1 MIFLFT
7 SQCRLYIT
15 AAGRSPTKTKCMLRI
30 FTLFILTSLG
40 TMLMAQPHW
49 ETVVK
54 ADHTWTYLTGD
65 SEPSSGWYNSEFDD
79 SSWNTAKGSFGFGD
93 GDDTT
98 ILSITHSLYIRHS
111 FTITDHSIIDSLILD
126 IDYDDAYVLYL
137 NGSMVS
143 RSFNVVNDFP
153 PYNYTPTIDQEA
165 TMYMGG
171 QPTRVGIAKSHLADG
186 ENVVAIQG
194 INVNPT
200 SSDFSL
206 APFLQVKVDA
216 AGIIYEEVPDWFV
229 DPDAVFESNL
239 PIIVIETV
247 NGQAIPDEPKITAH
261 MGIVDN
267 QAGMNEYPG
276 GTYNDY
282 DGRIG
287 IERRGASSQGYAKK
301 GYGLETRLE
310 NGENNNV
317 PLLGMPMENDWVL
330 HGPYSDKSLIRNV
343 LAYQFASEM
352 GQYASRTRLCELFI
366 NNAYSGV
373 YVLME
378 KIKRDTFRLDI
389 GKLEP
394 HEISGRDVTGGYI
407 FKLDKQDEGEEL
419 WVSPYPAIDGNE
431 IRIIYHYP
439 DPEDQMPVAQKDY
452 IRNFV
457 TDFEHALAGDRF
469 YDPVL
474 GYKPYIDVQ
483 SFIDFFLVNELAKNV
498 DGYRISTFLH
508 KDKDKTDR
516 ISPIKAGP
524 VWDFNFGFG
533 NADYYDASITSGW
546 QCEYKLPNDYW
557 SNPFWWIKLRKD
569 PDFFNQLVSSWKGY
583 RTSILSDNRVEYVID
598 SLTTMLSD
606 AQQRNFNAF
615 PVLNQYV
622 WANNYVGGSYE
633 NEISYLKNWIFD
645 RMEWMDSKLDGYMY
659 PYSVETV
666 GLDGM
671 DLQVF
676 PNPVE
681 NEFSMVLYAKEA
693 SSLRIDICNVLGQ
706 KTYGADYE
714 VISGSQTL
722 YFDSD
727 IVNHSMPQPGIYF
740 INIYVNGSY
749 GGTKKLIRK

>member
-1 MIFLFT
+1 MNKIYSL
-7 SQCRLYIT
+7 
-15 AAGRSPTKTKCMLRI
+15 
-30 FTLFILTSLG
+30 ILLLSLG
-40 TMLMAQPHW
+40 TLLSAQVHW
-49 ETVVK
+49 ETMVK
-54 ADHTWTYLTGD
+54 ADHNWNYFIGD
-65 SEPSSGWYNSEFDD
+65 SEPSTGWYTSGFDD
-79 SSWNTAKGSFGFGD
+79 SSWSTARGSFGFGD

-98 ILSITHSLYIRHS
+98 VLTINYSLYIRHS
-111 FTITDHSIIDSLILD
+111 FTISEISLIDSLILD

-137 NGSMVS
+137 NGTMVS
-143 RSFNVVNDFP
+143 RSFNVVTDFP
-153 PYNYTPTIDQEA
+153 PYNYTPSIDQEA
-165 TMYMGG
+165 SMYMGG
-171 QPTRVGIAKSHLADG
+171 QPTRVAIPRSHLVNG

-206 APFLQVKVDA
+206 APFLQVKIDA
-216 AGIIYEEVPDWFV
+216 AGTVYEDVPVWFI
-229 DPDAVFESNL
+229 DPDAVFESKL
-239 PIIVIETV
+239 PILVIETE

-261 MGIVDN
+261 MGIVHN
-267 QAGMNEYPG
+267 EGGVNEYPG
-276 GTYNDY
+276 TYNEY
-282 DGRIG
+282 DGKIG
-287 IERRGASSQGYAKK
+287 IERRGASSQHVYPKI

-317 PLLGMPMENDWVL
+317 SLLGMPVENDWVL

-343 LAYQFASEM
+343 LAYHFSREM

-366 NNAYSGV
+366 NDTYTGV

-394 HEISGRDVTGGYI
+394 HEVSGRDVTGGYI
-407 FKLDKQDEGEEL
+407 FKLDKQDEDEES
-419 WVSPYPAIDGNE
+419 WVSPYPAIDGND
-431 IRIIYHYP
+431 IRIIYNYP
-439 DPEDQMPVAQKDY
+439 DPNDQMPQEQKNY
-452 IRNFV
+452 IKDFV

-474 GYKPYIDVQ
+474 GYKPYIDMQ

-508 KDKDKTDR
+508 KDKDKLDR

-533 NADYYDASITSGW
+533 NADYYDASVTSGW
-546 QCEYKLPNDYW
+546 QCELQIPEDYW

-583 RTSILSDNRVEYVID
+583 RNSILSDIRVDQVID

-606 AQQRNFNAF
+606 AQGRNFDAF

-633 NEISYLKNWIFD
+633 NEINYLKNWIFD
-645 RMEWMDSKLDGYMY
+645 RMAWMDDKLD
-659 PYSVETV
+659 
-666 GLDGM
+666 
-671 DLQVF
+671 
-676 PNPVE
+676 
-681 NEFSMVLYAKEA
+681 
-693 SSLRIDICNVLGQ
+693 
-706 KTYGADYE
+706 
-714 VISGSQTL
+714 
-722 YFDSD
+722 
-727 IVNHSMPQPGIYF
+727 
-740 INIYVNGSY
+740 
-749 GGTKKLIRK
+749 